1 MNANGTIKAPTF
13 NVQGKLQNT
22 VADAVGAL
30 DTATTKNT
38 NDIGGLSSKVDK
50 LNATSHYVSIGGKQD
65 GSDDA
70 KTVGARD
77 MAIGSSAVADS
88 SKAGLSGQA
97 GSDYSVAIGQSA
109 QALGGGSVALGGGAQ
124 VGSAATLNQAI
135 KGTALGAASKVTQTN
150 AVALGQGS
158 IADRANTVS
167 VGSYNQGRQIT
178 NVDRGTD
185 DRDAVT
191 VTQLKGATSVI
202 GGGAGVNA
210 DGTIKAPTFNV
221 QGTTKSTVADAMG
234 VLDAATT
241 RNTNDIGGL
250 SNKVDKINTTS
261 HFISING
268 KQDGSADAKA
278 VGSRDIAIGSS
289 AVADSSKA
297 PGSSAA
303 DYSIAIGQSAQASGG
318 GTVAIGGG
326 AQVGSD
332 ATLNQGFKGTALGAA
347 SKVTQ
352 ANAVALGNG
361 SIADRANTV
370 SVGSYGQGRQ
380 ITNVDAG
387 TDVRDAV
394 NVRQLQ
400 GVASAIGGVGVNAD
414 GTIKA
419 PSFSVQGTTQTSVA
433 GAVNQLD
440 QSLTQTSGTV
450 ADMKGDVASLKNGT
464 AGLVQQDPAT
474 KAITVGKD
482 KAGTSVSL
490 AGTAGERVL
499 TGVKDGAL
507 SAGSHDA
514 VTGSQLFATNQGVAK
529 NTQSIDGLTDKVNTI
544 NTNIGDVSNMVK
556 YDDASHGQLTLGGLK
571 DDGKGGKIAATAPV
585 KLSNV
590 AAGTAKSDA
599 TNVEQL
605 SGAVV
610 ALGGGAKLDPTTG
623 KVTGPSFNVQG
634 GTQSTVAEAMGA
646 LDNATTKNAGD
657 IAKNTS
663 EITKNAGDITNLSNG
678 TAGLVQQDP
687 TTNAITVGKD
697 KAGTSVS
704 LAGTDGDRLL
714 SGLKN
719 ALGNSDAV
727 NLGQLKSAGFD
738 TDATGKV
745 LNRAVTYETG
755 SIESGNPHVVLS
767 EGTGNSK
774 YFKNPDDRSS
784 GYLPKGTVISN
795 VANGLLQTDAVN
807 VGQVTDMLNETIANG
822 GINLRSAPIPRA
834 MQKGSGVDATGL
846 DTTYKNALYYSQ
858 IKGLGDAV
866 GQTVP
871 SDSARAAGAGSM
883 ALGSNAYASGDKS
896 VATGVQAY
904 ASAADSVAL
913 GAGSVA
919 DQANTVSVGSS
930 GTGSY
935 VAHDTNGAAYT
946 IQNKANARRVVN
958 MAAGQSDT
966 DAVNVSQLKGVT
978 DAIGDGAGVNAD
990 GTIKAPMFNVQG
1002 GTQATVAAA
1011 IGVLDTATTKNSG
1024 DIAKNTDGI
1033 AKNTTDIAKN
1043 ATDVTGMKG
1052 DIAGLTN
1059 GTAGLVQQ
1067 DPTTQAIT
1075 IGKDQAGTS
1084 VSLAGTVGERVLTG
1098 VKDGA
1103 LSAGSHDAVTGSQ
1116 LFATNQD
1123 VAKNTSAIA
1132 QNTQDIGGLS
1142 GKVDAINANIGDVGN
1157 MVKYDD
1163 ASHGQLTLGGLKDDG
1178 QGHQIAATAPV
1189 KLSNVAA
1196 GTAKSDA
1203 TNVEQL
1209 SGAVDA
1215 LGGGAKLDPT
1225 TGKVTGPTFGVQ
1237 GGTQTTVAAAIGV
1250 LDTATTKNSG
1260 DIAKNTDGIAKNTTD
1275 IAKNATDVTGMK
1287 GDIAGLTNGT
1297 AGLVQQDPTT
1307 QAITIG
1313 KDQAGTSVSLAG
1325 TVGERVLTG
1334 VKDGALSAG
1343 SHDAVTGSQLFA
1355 TNQDVAKNTSA
1366 IAQNTQDIGG
1376 LSGKVDAINANIGD
1390 VGNMVKYDDAS
1401 HGQLTLGGLKDDGQG
1416 HQIAATAPVKLS
1428 NVAAGTAKSD
1438 ATNVEQLSGAVD
1450 ALGGGAKLDP
1460 TTGKV
1465 TGPTFGVQGGT
1476 QTTVAA
1482 AIGVLDT
1489 ATTKNSG
1496 DIAKNTDGIAKN
1508 TTDIAKNATDVTG
1521 MKGDIAGLTN
1531 GTAGL
1536 VQQDPTTQAIT
1547 IGKDQ
1552 AGTSVSLAGTVGE
1565 RVLTGVKDGA
1575 LSAGSHDAVTGY
1587 SCSRRIRMSRRIRVP
1602 LRRTRRTSVVC
1613 RARSMRSTR
1622 TSAMSATW

>member
-1 MNANGTIKAPTF
+1 MNKSYRVIWSESLNTWVAVSENEKARGKSGRGRVLLTAKGVGLVVAGAWAIGAHAQGVPQSPYVGYNPGNPSYDPYGTIQYPINSTPCPTCSSGSTGGRSSSGGSSGSGVRYATVPQLQGVANAIGAGAGVNANGTIKAPTF

-1103 LSAGSHDAVTGSQ
+1103 LSAGSHDAVTGS
-1116 LFATNQD
+1116 
-1123 VAKNTSAIA
+1123 
-1132 QNTQDIGGLS
+1132 
-1142 GKVDAINANIGDVGN
+1142 
-1157 MVKYDD
+1157 
-1163 ASHGQLTLGGLKDDG
+1163 
-1178 QGHQIAATAPV
+1178 
-1189 KLSNVAA
+1189 
-1196 GTAKSDA
+1196 
-1203 TNVEQL
+1203 
-1209 SGAVDA
+1209 
-1215 LGGGAKLDPT
+1215 
-1225 TGKVTGPTFGVQ
+1225 
-1237 GGTQTTVAAAIGV
+1237 
-1250 LDTATTKNSG
+1250 
-1260 DIAKNTDGIAKNTTD
+1260 
-1275 IAKNATDVTGMK
+1275 
-1287 GDIAGLTNGT
+1287 
-1297 AGLVQQDPTT
+1297 
-1307 QAITIG
+1307 
-1313 KDQAGTSVSLAG
+1313 
-1325 TVGERVLTG
+1325 
-1334 VKDGALSAG
+1334 
-1343 SHDAVTGSQLFA
+1343 
-1355 TNQDVAKNTSA
+1355 
-1366 IAQNTQDIGG
+1366 
-1376 LSGKVDAINANIGD
+1376 
-1390 VGNMVKYDDAS
+1390 
-1401 HGQLTLGGLKDDGQG
+1401 
-1416 HQIAATAPVKLS
+1416 
-1428 NVAAGTAKSD
+1428 
-1438 ATNVEQLSGAVD
+1438 
-1450 ALGGGAKLDP
+1450 
-1460 TTGKV
+1460 
-1465 TGPTFGVQGGT
+1465 
-1476 QTTVAA
+1476 
-1482 AIGVLDT
+1482 
-1489 ATTKNSG
+1489 
-1496 DIAKNTDGIAKN
+1496 
-1508 TTDIAKNATDVTG
+1508 
-1521 MKGDIAGLTN
+1521 
-1531 GTAGL
+1531 
-1536 VQQDPTTQAIT
+1536 
-1547 IGKDQ
+1547 
-1552 AGTSVSLAGTVGE
+1552 
-1565 RVLTGVKDGA
+1565 
-1575 LSAGSHDAVTGY
+1575 